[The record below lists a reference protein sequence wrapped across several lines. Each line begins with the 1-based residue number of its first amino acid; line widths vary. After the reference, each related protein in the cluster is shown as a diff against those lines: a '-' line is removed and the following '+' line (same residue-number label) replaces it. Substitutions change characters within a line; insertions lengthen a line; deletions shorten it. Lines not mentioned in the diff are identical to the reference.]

1 MKPILNLIIVSPE
14 RTLFEGEAGM
24 VTLPGTWGS
33 FTVLPEHAPII
44 SSLESGEIGY
54 YVDGEKHSLPI
65 KSGFVELKNNLMSIC
80 VEQ

>member
-14 RTLFEGEAGM
+14 RTLFEGEVGM
-24 VTLPGTWGS
+24 VTLPGTSGS

-44 SSLESGEIGY
+44 SSLESGKIIYSEN
-54 YVDGEKHSLPI
+54 GEMHSLPI
-65 KSGFVELKNNLMSIC
+65 KSGFVELKNNRMSIC

>member
-1 MKPILNLIIVSPE
+1 MKPILNLTIVSPE
-14 RTLFEGEAGM
+14 KTLFEGEVGL

-44 SSLESGEIGY
+44 SSLESGKIY
-54 YVDGEKHSLPI
+54 YSVNGQMHSLQI
-65 KSGFVELKNNLMSIC
+65 KSGFVELKNNRMSIC